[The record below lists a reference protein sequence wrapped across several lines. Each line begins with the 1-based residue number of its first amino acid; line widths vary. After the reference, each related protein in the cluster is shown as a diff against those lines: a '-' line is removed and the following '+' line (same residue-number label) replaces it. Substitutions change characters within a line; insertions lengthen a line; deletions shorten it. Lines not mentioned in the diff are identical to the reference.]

1 MCYHMRM
8 ANTKKPVPRA
18 AVEAE
23 RDRKLHIA
31 TRSTMYVVRTLLL
44 IIMGCIV
51 CIAAFLTA
59 ERVANLYILTN
70 EGMALRAECILADGA
85 KNDLEEYFTLTYL
98 DTDTA
103 LADTTY
109 DAYTISSYNY
119 DLSIRKLSVLP
130 WSMTATVTAVE
141 RITIKG
147 AINASLLEEGDNAE
161 NYPLPAWTP
170 REYRI
175 DFVNGDGRWFI
186 NGLTV
191 LTENPEIEGLGTP
204 DPNRSPIPAATPT
217 PAPTDPPA
225 VLPSTHSADEV
236 TTVS

>member
-1 MCYHMRM
+1 MQEAMCYDRRM
-8 ANTKKPVPRA
+8 AGTGKQTAWREKEA
-18 AVEAE
+18 A

-98 DTDTA
+98 DTDAA
-103 LADTTY
+103 LTDATY
-109 DAYTISSYNY
+109 DSFTISSYNY
-119 DLSIRKLSVLP
+119 DLSLEKISVLP
-130 WSMTATVTAVE
+130 WSMTASVTVIE
-141 RITIKG
+141 RVTIKG
-147 AINASLLEEGDNAE
+147 TINASLLEEGDSAE
-161 NYPLPAWTP
+161 NYPVPAWTP
-170 REYRI
+170 KEYRL
-175 DFVNGDGRWFI
+175 DFVNADGRWFI

-191 LTENPEIEGLGTP
+191 LTENPALHALGTP
-204 DPNRSPIPAATPT
+204 DPNMSPIPAATPT

-225 VLPSTHSADEV
+225 QSTIAVKSA
-236 TTVS
+236 S